1 MFLYLARSP
10 LLVVQEKL
18 KALPLPVVKEKLNTF
33 NVGQAFGASIWL
45 GIWGIHVAGNQ
56 IARVAMF
63 LHFAIQQGASRLQE
77 LPCFYVMQG
86 HLYQ

>member
-1 MFLYLARSP
+1 MFLHLTRLP
-10 LLVVQEKL
+10 QMVVQEKL
-18 KALPLPVVKEKLNTF
+18 KTF